1 MLCLR
6 GEGKVFC
13 LFWKKLL
20 IEENVKKSGSFV
32 LLMLQKEIIVLGD
45 VEMGAGNLTDDFIS
59 DQALAE
65 LILELAERPHPV
77 DLVFNGDTFDF
88 LKCPFLEK
96 GGKLVY
102 PRHIT
107 REISLGK
114 LELIYQ
120 AHTKVFLALKRF
132 LGRQD
137 KRCFFIVGN
146 HDFDLVSKAVK
157 EKLKKILGHSL
168 QVHFLGR
175 KYESSGVYAEHGQ
188 QHDFLN
194 RLNLRR
200 LFLRYRG
207 ETILNI
213 PFVSLGLISQMMKVK
228 EEHPFLE
235 RIYPRTLLFQ
245 IHPQTVKKLTLHS
258 AAYLLKSTLYYP
270 GRYFFD
276 PTYTFPTGLFHEFYR
291 RVKAVH
297 WDVDEVLH
305 SFKKEWSGGLK
316 KNKIY
321 VLGHVHK
328 KLVEDKDGVVIIHP
342 GSWRDEYELDE
353 KTRTLTALPKRYVQV
368 LVHADGRLEHQLIEL
383 PVKRNQFDFGRVIK
397 NEREH
402 VQLAAREEG
411 FKQRFVG

>member
-1 MLCLR
+1 
-6 GEGKVFC
+6 
-13 LFWKKLL
+13 
-20 IEENVKKSGSFV
+20 
-32 LLMLQKEIIVLGD
+32 MLQKEIIVLGD

-59 DQALAE
+59 DNALSK
-65 LILELAERPHPV
+65 LILKLSKRPHPV
-77 DLVFNGDTFDF
+77 DFVFNGDTFDF

-96 GGKLVY
+96 EGKLVY

-107 REISLGK
+107 KEISLKK
-114 LELIYQ
+114 LELIHQ
-120 AHTKVFLALKRF
+120 AHKRVFLAWKKF
-132 LGRQD
+132 LCSPD
-137 KRCFFIVGN
+137 KQIFFIVGN
-146 HDFDLVSKAVK
+146 HDFDLVSTAVK
-157 EKLKKILGHSL
+157 EKLKKIIGHSSR
-168 QVHFLGR
+168 VHFLGR
-175 KYESSGVYAEHGQ
+175 KYESNRVYAEHGQ

-200 LFLRYRG
+200 FFLRYKG
-207 ETILNI
+207 EIILNI

-235 RIYPRTLLFQ
+235 RIYPRSLLFQ

-270 GRYFFD
+270 WRYFFD

-328 KLVEDKDGVVIIHP
+328 KLVEDKDGVIIIHP

-353 KTRTLTALPKRYVQV
+353 KTRKLTALPKRYVQV
-368 LVHADGRLEHQLIEL
+368 LVHADGSLEPQLIEMSI
-383 PVKRNQFDFGRVIK
+383 KRDQLDFDRMIK
-397 NEREH
+397 NEREYI
-402 VQLAAREEG
+402 QLAAKEEG
-411 FKQRFVG
+411 FKPRLVT